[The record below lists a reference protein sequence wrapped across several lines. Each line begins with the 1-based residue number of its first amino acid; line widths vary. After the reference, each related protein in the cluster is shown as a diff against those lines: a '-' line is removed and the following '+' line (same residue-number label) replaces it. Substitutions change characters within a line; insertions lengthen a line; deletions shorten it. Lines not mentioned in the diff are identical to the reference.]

1 MSKLA
6 VITCHFNF
14 NNFINPR
21 NNLHQFIEKMTS
33 NNTPVFGVELLLPNQ
48 ISQTL
53 GYESWVQISIDP
65 NKNLFWQ
72 KECLLNIAE
81 KLVPNEYDV
90 IAWIDS
96 DIIFENSD
104 WVKKTIDSLKTN
116 DIVQL
121 FDKAYWLD
129 KNGAPFMEKP
139 SIGSFQEKN
148 HPKIEWWD
156 KKPYH
161 TGFAWAMTR
170 TQWKKSNGLYPYCVL
185 GGGDNV
191 MGHVFKNYELNPN
204 CRFNLGGNLIEF
216 KKWVQSLDSPS
227 IGFVDG
233 NIYHIYHGDRG
244 NRQYTSR
251 NKFTR
256 NMNIFKSIKLNED
269 GILEWYREPD
279 SLILN
284 HIEKYF
290 RNRDEDN

>member
-14 NNFINPR
+14 SDFNNPI
-21 NNLHQFIEKMTS
+21 NNLHQFIGKMTS
-33 NNTPVFGVELLLPNQ
+33 DNVPVFGVELLLPSQ
-48 ISQTL
+48 QSQTL
-53 GYESWVQISIDP
+53 RYKNWVQILVDP
-65 NKNLFWQ
+65 NKNIFWQ

-81 KLVPNEYDV
+81 KLVPDEYDL

-96 DIIFENSD
+96 DIFFDNKN
-104 WVKKTIDSLKTN
+104 WVEMSINQLKTN
-116 DIVQL
+116 DIIQL
-121 FDKAYWLD
+121 FEQAYWLD
-129 KNGAPFMEKP
+129 KDGTPFMEKP

-148 HPKIEWWD
+148 HPKIELWD

-170 TQWKKSNGLYPYCVL
+170 AQWKKSNGLYPYCVL

-191 MGHVFKNYELNPN
+191 MSHIFKKYELNPN

-216 KKWVQSLDSPS
+216 EKWVKSLGSPS
-227 IGFVDG
+227 IGFING
-233 NIYHIYHGDRG
+233 NVYHIYHGDR
-244 NRQYTSR
+244 NDRQYTSR

-256 NMNIFKSIKLNED
+256 NMDIFKSIRLNKD
-269 GILEWYREPD
+269 GILEWYKEPD
-279 SLILN
+279 VLIFN

-290 RNRDEDN
+290 KNRNEDR

>member
-14 NNFINPR
+14 NNFNNPI
-21 NNLHQFIEKMTS
+21 NNLHQFMEKMTS
-33 NNTPVFGVELLLPNQ
+33 DNVPVFGVELLLPNQ
-48 ISQTL
+48 MSQTL
-53 GYESWVQISIDP
+53 RYNNWVQISVDF

-81 KLVPNEYDV
+81 KLVPDEYDM
-90 IAWIDS
+90 IAWVDS
-96 DIIFENSD
+96 DIIFDNPNWAEM
-104 WVKKTIDSLKTN
+104 TIIELQIN

-121 FDKAYWLD
+121 FEFAHWMNKE
-129 KNGAPFMEKP
+129 GIVFMEKP

-148 HPKIEWWD
+148 HPKIEIWD

-170 TQWKKSNGLYPYCVL
+170 TQWKKSNGLYPYCIL

-191 MGHVFKNYELNPN
+191 MSHVFKNYGLNPN

-216 KKWVQSLDSPS
+216 EKWNKLIDSPS
-227 IGFVDG
+227 VGFVKG
-233 NIYHIYHGDRG
+233 NVYHAYHGDRD

-256 NMNIFKSIKLNED
+256 NMDIFKSIKVNDE
-269 GILEWYREPD
+269 GILEWYQEPD
-279 SLILN
+279 MLIFN
-284 HIEKYF
+284 YIKDYF
-290 RNRDEDN
+290 NNRDEDN